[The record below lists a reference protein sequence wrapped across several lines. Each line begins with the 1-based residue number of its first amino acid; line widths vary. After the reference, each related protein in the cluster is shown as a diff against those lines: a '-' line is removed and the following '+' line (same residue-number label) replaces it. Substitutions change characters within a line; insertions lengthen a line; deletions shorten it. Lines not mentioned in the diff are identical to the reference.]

1 MSGHFVIA
9 CLAGERVAFASE
21 EIESVVEIGAIV
33 PVPGAAP
40 HVAGLAALR
49 SRVLTVI
56 DCTAAIAAGSAT
68 AQPRDALVAVQGG
81 HAYALLVDRVEDALE
96 ATGEIAPP
104 PAGLSEGWARVV
116 RGHVFAEGR
125 LLLLLD
131 VEALVTGTGDVR
143 NAFNQPLT
151 LRHYEAATAQG
162 VSRT

>member
-9 CLAGERVAFASE
+9 CLAGERVAFASD

-33 PVPGAAP
+33 PVPCAAP

-56 DCTAAIAAGSAT
+56 DCATAIAPGTAT
-68 AQPRDALVAVQGG
+68 AQPRDALVSVQGG
-81 HAYALLVDRVEDALE
+81 HGYALLVDRVEDALE

-116 RGHVFAEGR
+116 RGHVFAEGQM
-125 LLLLLD
+125 LLLVD
-131 VEALVTGTGDVR
+131 VEALVASTGESLGP
-143 NAFNQPLT
+143 FNQPLT
-151 LRHYEAATAQG
+151 LRAYDEGVAQG
-162 VSRT
+162 VART